1 MHVIDS
7 MFCALIQV
15 NCEKSD
21 LCFNC
26 YRHGTWLGNFFQ
38 ICTFF
43 FLSKIVNLFT
53 IDVILVSIECE

>member
-7 MFCALIQV
+7 MCCALIQV

-21 LCFNC
+21 LCFDC
-26 YRHGTWLGNFFQ
+26 YRHGTWLGNFFSNWQ
-38 ICTFF
+38 VF